1 MANLVLTIPALY
13 GDHHS
18 IAVKEILESLDGI
31 NKFYVSAAFYQ
42 VEAEYDPK
50 IITEEKIKDA
60 LQSEGYEEGD
70 VAEVFHSSPV
80 YEQSTRHTE
89 SVTKILSFAE
99 DAPSWEGRPLWPCPG
114 FEYHPQM
121 DD

>member
-1 MANLVLTIPALY
+1 MANLILTIPALF
-13 GDHHS
+13 GDHHTT
-18 IAVKEILESLDGI
+18 AVKQILEGLDGI
-31 NKFYVSAAFYQ
+31 TQFYISSAFYQ
-42 VEAEYDPK
+42 VEADYDPEK
-50 IITEEKIKDA
+50 ITEEKIKDA

-99 DAPSWEGRPLWPCPG
+99 NAPSWEGRPLWPCPG
-114 FEYHPQM
+114 FEYQPQM

>member
-13 GDHHS
+13 GDHHTT
-18 IAVKEILESLDGI
+18 AVKEILESLDGI
-31 NKFYVSAAFYQ
+31 TTFYVSAAFYQ

-60 LQSEGYEEGD
+60 LQSKGYEEGD
-70 VAEVFHSSPV
+70 VAEAFHSSPV

-89 SVTKILSFAE
+89 SVTEILSFAE
-99 DAPSWEGRPLWPCPG
+99 NAPSWEGRPLWPCPG
-114 FEYHPQM
+114 FEYHPQTN
-121 DD
+121 D

>member
-18 IAVKEILESLDGI
+18 IAVKEILENLDGI
-31 NKFYVSAAFYQ
+31 TKFYVSAAFYQ

-89 SVTKILSFAE
+89 SVTKILSFAQN
-99 DAPSWEGRPLWPCPG
+99 APSWEGRPLWHCPG
-114 FEYHPQM
+114 FEYQPQM